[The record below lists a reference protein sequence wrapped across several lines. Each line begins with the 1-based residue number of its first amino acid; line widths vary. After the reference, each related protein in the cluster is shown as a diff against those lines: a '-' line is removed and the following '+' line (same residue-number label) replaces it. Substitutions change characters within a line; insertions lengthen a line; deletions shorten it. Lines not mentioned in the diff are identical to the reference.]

1 MSDDYR
7 YYLLVKWLQI
17 WIYAMFK
24 LKTMTDDAVLEELG
38 RRLERRRLDLQLTQ
52 AKLAEEAGV
61 SKRTVERIEAGA
73 AAQTLS
79 LIRILRVLDILQGL
93 DQLIPETGPRPMD
106 LLKLKGKERKRASSS
121 SAANQPGEVWSWGDD
136 S

>member
-1 MSDDYR
+1 MTTM
-7 YYLLVKWLQI
+7 LK
-17 WIYAMFK
+17 FK
-24 LKTMTDDAVLEELG
+24 TLGDDAVLEELG
-38 RRLERRRLDLQLTQ
+38 RRLGRRRLALQITQ
-52 AKLAEEAGV
+52 AKLAEQAGV
-61 SKRTVERIEAGA
+61 SKRTVERMEAGA

-79 LIRILRVLDILQGL
+79 LIRILRVLDLLQGL

-121 SAANQPGEVWSWGDD
+121 RAGDQSGEAWSWGDD

>member
-1 MSDDYR
+1 
-7 YYLLVKWLQI
+7 
-17 WIYAMFK
+17 MFR

-52 AKLAEEAGV
+52 AKLAEQAGV
-61 SKRTVERIEAGA
+61 SKRTVERMEAGA

-79 LIRILRVLDILQGL
+79 LIRILRVLELLQGL
-93 DQLIPETGPRPMD
+93 DRLIPEAGPRPMD

-121 SAANQPGEVWSWGDD
+121 RAADKPGEVWSWGDD

>member
-1 MSDDYR
+1 MTT
-7 YYLLVKWLQI
+7 
-17 WIYAMFK
+17 MFK
-24 LKTMTDDAVLEELG
+24 FKTMTDGAVLEELG

-52 AKLAEEAGV
+52 AKLAEQAGV
-61 SKRTVERIEAGA
+61 SKRTVERMEAGA

-79 LIRILRVLDILQGL
+79 LIRILRVLELLQGL
-93 DQLIPETGPRPMD
+93 DRLIPETGPRPMD

-121 SAANQPGEVWSWGDD
+121 RAADQPGEAWSWGDD

>member
-1 MSDDYR
+1 MH
-7 YYLLVKWLQI
+7 VQE
-17 WIYAMFK
+17 
-24 LKTMTDDAVLEELG
+24 TMADDAVLEELG

-52 AKLAEEAGV
+52 ANLAEQAGV

-79 LIRILRVLDILQGL
+79 LIRILRVLDLLQGL
-93 DQLIPETGPRPMD
+93 DQLIPKTGPRPME
-106 LLKLKGKERKRASSS
+106 LLKLKKKERKRASSS
-121 SAANQPGEVWSWGDD
+121 RTPDQAGADWAWGDD

>member
-1 MSDDYR
+1 MSI
-7 YYLLVKWLQI
+7 QE
-17 WIYAMFK
+17 
-24 LKTMTDDAVLEELG
+24 TMADDAVLEELG

-52 AKLAEEAGV
+52 ANLAEQAGV

-73 AAQTLS
+73 ATQTLS
-79 LIRILRVLDILQGL
+79 LIRILRVLDLLHSL

-106 LLKLKGKERKRASSS
+106 LLKLKKKERKRASSRRT
-121 SAANQPGEVWSWGDD
+121 ADRAGADWSWGDD